1 MDAILSVLRSAIVR
15 HLTVSIWSRRPLAF
29 WFIPRD
35 GKEVCKMMLKVPRD
49 DNNPKASEMKKVS
62 EICYRFYDRR
72 HEMMLLNEAYPH
84 VAFACLIDRY
94 KGSEK
99 QFDPKVHRGKL
110 HDLGTSRQN
119 FDGALCDIDECWPD

>member
-1 MDAILSVLRSAIVR
+1 
-15 HLTVSIWSRRPLAF
+15 
-29 WFIPRD
+29 
-35 GKEVCKMMLKVPRD
+35 MMLKVPRD

-62 EICYRFYDRR
+62 EIRYRFYDRR

-99 QFDPKVHRGKL
+99 QFDPKVHREKL
-110 HDLGTSRQN
+110 HDLGRADKTLTGLCATLMNVGRIERENLLTS
-119 FDGALCDIDECWPD
+119 LCFIIFSSFTLIVKC